1 MEKQQVPNDLGVL
14 LTPQQVADL
23 LQIPVSTLKTTWR
36 SNRSGPVAHRVGNH
50 LRYRREDVE
59 RWLEERR
66 DGWAQSSR

>member
-1 MEKQQVPNDLGVL
+1 MANEQVRNDPDVL

-36 SNRSGPVAHRVGNH
+36 SNRTGPPAHRVGNH

-66 DGWAQSSR
+66 DAWAGAA